1 MSARGAAL
9 SRDAASRLAASLR
22 AFSPSDVGTA
32 AWWHQRRAVERLNS
46 GAHAADGSGD
56 ADSCATSV
64 AAAFAEAPSR
74 LDCLVQELLLVEAW
88 RDRVA
93 PHLGTHGIA
102 VIAADA
108 RLRCAVCA
116 G

>member
-9 SRDAASRLAASLR
+9 SRDAASRLVASLR

-32 AWWHQRRAVERLNS
+32 AWWQQRRAVERLNS

-56 ADSCATSV
+56 AASCAASV
-64 AAAFAEAPSR
+64 AAAFSEAPLR
-74 LDCLVQELLLVEAW
+74 LDCLVQELLLTEAW

-93 PHLGTHGIA
+93 PHLGTPAGSHFL
-102 VIAADA
+102 ADA
-108 RLRCAVCA
+108 SLRGLV
-116 G
+116 GSG